1 MFFGEVERTGCC
13 LQTIDMGPF
22 TLERVRTPIRP
33 SVSCRIPLPGAQPR
47 RRGHAE
53 LCSLHRPPCNGL
65 TADFRDLYSEFQTNR
80 FFDQLISEKEIS
92 PGIPSWMH
100 VGYEGPGG
108 EQRRQFFVL

>member
-1 MFFGEVERTGCC
+1 MYALRY
-13 LQTIDMGPF
+13 GPPYLVGSRCQVLNRAVGGMPNSAHC
-22 TLERVRTPIRP
+22 T
-33 SVSCRIPLPGAQPR
+33 
-47 RRGHAE
+47 
-53 LCSLHRPPCNGL
+53 PPCNGL